1 MKELHSEIEIDAS
14 AASVWRILTD
24 FSSYPQWNP
33 FIRRISGE
41 LATGERLEVRL
52 EPPETRGIT
61 LRPAV
66 LNAEPNHQLRWLGHL
81 FVPGLFD
88 GEHSLSIQ
96 PLEENRVR
104 FVQREAFKGLLVP
117 LFARSLDNNT
127 RCGFEE
133 MNRALK
139 ERAEAPPSRSPRDAV
154 SPTEEEG

>member
-1 MKELHSEIEIDAS
+1 MKEPHSEIEIDAS
-14 AASVWRILTD
+14 AESVWRILTD

-33 FIRRISGE
+33 FIRRISGK
-41 LATGERLEVRL
+41 LATGERLE
-52 EPPETRGIT
+52 PPGSRSIA

-96 PLEENRVR
+96 PLGENYVR
-104 FVQREAFKGLLVP
+104 FVQREAFRGLLVP

-127 RCGFEE
+127 RRGFEE

-139 ERAEAPPSRSPRDAV
+139 ERAEAPPFRSPRDAV
-154 SPTEEEG
+154 SQTEE